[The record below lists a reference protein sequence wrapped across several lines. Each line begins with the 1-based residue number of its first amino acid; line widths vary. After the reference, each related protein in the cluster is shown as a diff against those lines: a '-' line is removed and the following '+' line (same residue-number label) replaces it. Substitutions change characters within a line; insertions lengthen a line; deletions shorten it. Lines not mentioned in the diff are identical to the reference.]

1 MRKIT
6 ILIVACFLI
15 AMADTPKT
23 EAAEAGN
30 FCDQFKNVKTVW
42 WNGMEL
48 KPGQIGRL
56 NVVKDT
62 PLFKVSGEKIVF
74 SRTLKKGEFYR
85 IYAFKPGMLSVGGGY
100 FVDRDTRV
108 KYETPSKS
116 KLQAVKCI
124 SVWNTKT
131 PYPLESYV
139 AKDVWIN
146 MNKSKS
152 SSLSENDFYNSLYPF
167 VLEISKLKNP
177 IEKEYLI
184 HELYR
189 LRTQNKIAINK
200 IIVKLSD
207 GEKYLFSDNSM
218 LIGDNLKFENE
229 IYLKTQYLNELFGLL
244 SNQFTI
250 KKETLPGGLKGRI
263 SAFYVNSFPE
273 KVYLDM
279 NDINS
284 DYYEKIV
291 LRAPWTDKT
300 LEYGGFI
307 DKAQSFTNKRNP
319 YSIND
324 LFNFVNITGSYS
336 LNGDVLEIHLPEVA
350 PK

>member
-1 MRKIT
+1 MRKIA
-6 ILIVACFLI
+6 ILLVACFLI
-15 AMADTPKT
+15 AISDTQRAK
-23 EAAEAGN
+23 AAEAGN
-30 FCDQFKNVKTVW
+30 YCDQFKNVKTVW

-48 KPGQIGRL
+48 KSGQIGRL

-62 PLFKVSGEKIVF
+62 PLFKVSGEKKVL

-100 FVDRDTRV
+100 FVERDTKV
-108 KYETPSKS
+108 KYETPSKA

-124 SVWNTKT
+124 SVWSTKT
-131 PYPLESYV
+131 PEPLESYA

-146 MNKSKS
+146 MNKFKISFLK
-152 SSLSENDFYNSLYPF
+152 ENDFYNSLYPF
-167 VLEISKLKNP
+167 ALEISKLKNQTEQQ
-177 IEKEYLI
+177 ILY
-184 HELYR
+184 HELYK
-189 LRTQNKIAINK
+189 LRTQNKITINK
-200 IIVKLSD
+200 IVVKLSD
-207 GEKYLFSDNSM
+207 GETYLFADNRM
-218 LIGDNLKFENE
+218 LIGGNLKFGNE
-229 IYLKTQYLNELFGLL
+229 LYVKTQYLNELFGLL

-250 KKETLPGGLKGRI
+250 KNETLPGGLKGRI

-279 NDINS
+279 NNINS

-307 DKAQSFTNKRNP
+307 DKAQSYTDKRNP
-319 YSIND
+319 YSLND
-324 LFNFVNITGSYS
+324 LFEFFNLTGSYS